1 MTDPETVARALRD
14 ISDLEKKTD
23 SIKEEVVDLEI
34 KTSNLAL
41 SLDTVKFRIRSIDG
55 LIGWFGKIM
64 ASAVVGGIMAFII
77 KGGLV
82 L

>member
-41 SLDTVKFRIRSIDG
+41 SLDTVKFRIRSIDA

-64 ASAVVGGIMAFII
+64 AAAIIGGIMSFII

-82 L
+82 F

>member
-1 MTDPETVARALRD
+1 MTDSETVARALRD

-23 SIKEEVVDLEI
+23 SIKDEVVDLEI
-34 KTSNLAL
+34 KTSNLSL
-41 SLDTVKFRIRSIDG
+41 SLDAVRLKVRSIDG